1 MGFKLSRKIRKIKN
15 IFLDKI
21 KKKSSLF
28 YNLIILVSSITKF
41 IYKKNKKTSYIR
53 FSKNLNFI
61 NKFEFKKTSQN
72 NEDGIINYISE
83 KLDIKKFNFV
93 EIGFDFYE
101 NNSLNLLSQ
110 SNKGLFVDGSE
121 EKVFLLRN
129 ILKLLYPFKKID
141 VIKKLINKENI
152 NNIILEFFE
161 KNEEIDF
168 LSIDVDGI
176 DYYIFENLL
185 IRPKII
191 CIEYNFWFGK
201 NIKCS
206 VPYNK
211 DFIWKE
217 GSLYSGASLKALNSL
232 ANQKDYFL
240 VALESNCVNAFFIRG
255 DLKDKFEILDPEK
268 DFKTPIKYSK
278 QQIESANK
286 VILNKKLTIFE

>member
-72 NEDGIINYISE
+72 NEDGIINYISK

>member
-1 MGFKLSRKIRKIKN
+1 MC
-15 IFLDKI
+15 
-21 KKKSSLF
+21 KKKYSF
-28 YNLIILVSSITKF
+28 LIFDLDGVIFDS
-41 IYKKNKKTSYIR
+41 KKNMEHAWKKTC
-53 FSKNLNFI
+53 
-61 NKFEFKKTSQN
+61 
-72 NEDGIINYISE
+72 
-83 KLDIKKFNFV
+83 KKFNLKIRFDLYFKN
-93 EIGFDFYE
+93 IGLPF
-101 NNSLNLLSQ
+101 
-110 SNKGLFVDGSE
+110 
-121 EKVFLLRN
+121 EK
-129 ILKLLYPFKKID
+129 
-141 VIKKLINKENI
+141 
-152 NNIILEFFE
+152 ILE
-161 KNEEIDF
+161 
-168 LSIDVDGI
+168 
-176 DYYIFENLL
+176 NLK
-185 IRPKII
+185 IKPKVI